1 MKTKAEIFAALH
13 VSGAPLILFNIWD
26 AGSAIAVAKAG
37 AAALATGSWGV
48 AGAHGAG
55 DGEALPLD
63 LVIANAQR
71 IVGVTDLPVS
81 VDLETGYGPSA
92 DDVRASAQAISGT
105 GAVGINLE
113 DRIIGGEGL
122 YPIAEQAARI
132 AAAASTGLFVNAR
145 TDLFIK
151 APAESHDKLVVAQAV
166 ERAKAYAD
174 AGARCFF
181 APFLIDPDLI
191 AALCDASPLPV
202 NILVRPGCPSHS
214 AMAELGVARISHGH
228 GPWAA
233 AMTALE
239 EQARAVLVP

>member
-1 MKTKAEIFAALH
+1 MTKTETFAALH
-13 VSGAPLILFNIWD
+13 VRGTPLILFNIWD

-37 AAALATGSWGV
+37 AAALATGSLGV
-48 AGAHGAG
+48 AGAHGAD
-55 DGEALPLD
+55 DGESLPLD
-63 LVIANAQR
+63 LVIANARR
-71 IVGVTDLPVS
+71 IVSVTDLPAS
-81 VDLETGYGPSA
+81 IDLETGYGPSV
-92 DDVRASAQAISGT
+92 DDVRASAQAIADA

-122 YPIAEQAARI
+122 YPISEQAARI

-151 APAESHDKLVVAQAV
+151 APVDSHDKQLVAQAV

-181 APFLIDPDLI
+181 APFLSDPDLI
-191 AALCDASPLPV
+191 ADLCDASPLPV
-202 NILVRPGCPSHS
+202 NILVRPGCPSHGE
-214 AMAELGVARISHGH
+214 MAKLGVARISHGH

-239 EQARAVLVP
+239 EQARVVLVL